1 MKDEA
6 AVVKSEKRKGDVVR
20 KVLLQWV
27 RKKNNS
33 PNKPQFDIP
42 EVREVLIIIYEPYC
56 VDYDS

>member
-6 AVVKSEKRKGDVVR
+6 AMVKSEKRKGDVVR

-42 EVREVLIIIYEPYC
+42 EVREV
-56 VDYDS
+56 